1 MKRRTRSATTG
12 NMPVTIVYLI
22 RFSSLMGG
30 GGRRELLAGCKVP
43 VDDDDYC
50 PRMARQ

>member
-30 GGRRELLAGCKVP
+30 RREEGAAG
-43 VDDDDYC
+43 
-50 PRMARQ
+50 